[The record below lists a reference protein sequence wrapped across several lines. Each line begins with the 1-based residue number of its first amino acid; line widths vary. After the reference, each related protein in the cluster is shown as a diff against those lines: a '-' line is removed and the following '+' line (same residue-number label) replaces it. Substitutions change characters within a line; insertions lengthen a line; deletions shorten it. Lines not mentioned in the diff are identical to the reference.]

1 MMRVWGCKAHPV
13 AVGVIRGRFA
23 SVRPVIRVVS
33 SCRRGKGS
41 FRVSVPRRPVLT
53 RIRMSTFV
61 EGLDLAEVPVG
72 TPPEPP
78 EIVVELLALLVGLI
92 SAPEFFREFAA
103 PAQETDFVEG
113 TGAGAGEVV
122 DVLGRLLM
130 RAGTKS
136 LVSAYRSV
144 VT

>member
-1 MMRVWGCKAHPV
+1 LANLIILATLPSEGIDQAY
-13 AVGVIRGRFA
+13 IRSTVPSALVNPCNA
-23 SVRPVIRVVS
+23 STVS
-33 SCRRGKGS
+33 
-41 FRVSVPRRPVLT
+41 T
-53 RIRMSTFV
+53 
-61 EGLDLAEVPVG
+61 VG